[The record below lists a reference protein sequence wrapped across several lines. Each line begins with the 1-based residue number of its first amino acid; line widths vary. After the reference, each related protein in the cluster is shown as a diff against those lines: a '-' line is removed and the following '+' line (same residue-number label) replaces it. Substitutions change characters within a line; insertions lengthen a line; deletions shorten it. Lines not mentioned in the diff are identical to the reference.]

1 MTRVHRVA
9 VAVLLA
15 ACSKGETRS
24 NSAAGGA
31 SQVAQVPAQVQAPQ
45 TRATGPGDLTK
56 PLDQY
61 TGDELFALV
70 NSLQYVGGVTRD
82 RRCRDLPGCGGGNP
96 TVRTRLNLEA
106 IAGEDSVGGGN
117 IGPFGTIVVRARN
130 LGTAPDAMYGMRP
143 GNRFQY
149 FLIVFADTGNTARF
163 QLEQLEVVG
172 NNRTHTTLTA
182 GRLIGC
188 NHPFVRG
195 ARADFRT
202 CAQPPLIRPASFV
215 QGGEDPPMWF
225 ACQQG
230 CCVASG

>member
-15 ACSKGETRS
+15 ACSKGDGRPADS
-24 NSAAGGA
+24 AGGTTQRA
-31 SQVAQVPAQVQAPQ
+31 STTALVQVPQG
-45 TRATGPGDLTK
+45 RRTGPADLTK
-56 PLDQY
+56 PLAQY
-61 TGDELFALV
+61 TGDELLAFV
-70 NSLQYVGGVTRD
+70 DSLQYVGGVTRD

-96 TVRTRLNLEA
+96 TVRTRLNVEA

-143 GNRFQY
+143 GNRFRY
-149 FLIVFADTGNTARF
+149 FLIVFADTGGTARF

-172 NNRTHTTLTA
+172 NNRTHTTITTGRITA
-182 GRLIGC
+182 C

-202 CAQPPLIRPASFV
+202 CAQPSLIRPASFV
-215 QGGEDPPMWF
+215 QGGEDPPMWYG
-225 ACQQG
+225 CPQG
-230 CCVASG
+230 CCITGG